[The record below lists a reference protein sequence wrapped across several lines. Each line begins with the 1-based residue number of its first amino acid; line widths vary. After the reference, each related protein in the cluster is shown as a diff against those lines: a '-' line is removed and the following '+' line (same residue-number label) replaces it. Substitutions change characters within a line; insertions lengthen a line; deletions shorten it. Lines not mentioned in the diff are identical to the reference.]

1 MNRGETFPGVVL
13 VGFMGSGKSSV
24 GRVLARRFGAPFV
37 DVDERIES
45 AAGCPIRDLFP
56 REGEPAFREREKAVL
71 RDVLSVKGCVVA
83 TGGGAF
89 ADEENRDLLRSYA
102 PVIYLE
108 AAVETL
114 LERLAGDLGRP
125 LLRGGDREESG
136 AGVAVAPGPRVSHRR
151 RHGADRRANGG
162 GSGRAG
168 GGLDRPDGGTG
179 GLNPETMTVA
189 LGDRSYD
196 IFFGREIYS
205 LFQEWIC
212 RFYPGG
218 TVHVVTDRN
227 VASIYGDDIRRW
239 LAGIPHDV
247 LALPPGE
254 EHKNFD
260 TVREIYG
267 FLARGDA
274 GRDSLV
280 VAFGGGVVGDLAGFA
295 AATYLRGISCIQVP
309 TTLLSQVDSSVGGK
323 TGFNLPEG
331 KNLVGAF
338 HQPRAVFID
347 DAFLRTLDDRNL
359 RAGMAE
365 VVKCALAGDAEL
377 WDRLLAVGGKWKSL
391 SGEEWRWV
399 VRRAVGF
406 KASVVE
412 RDERE
417 TSLRRIL
424 NLGHTIGHAMEK
436 SGGYGRLLHG
446 EAVAMGLAW
455 EAILGM
461 KLGVTGEELV
471 DDLVS
476 LLIGMGFPLDDPGVA
491 LTSIAAAIGMDKKRM
506 MSDVDLPLVAAPGR
520 CELRRVPLAEIRR
533 ELPGI
538 RAEIRERS
546 IARELNIPA
555 EECDPGRVPGFEP
568 CSRRGRGVR
577 DPSRRGER
585 RPRGPRGSRA
595 GGRPGTGAGRAGI
608 GTGAGSRRA
617 GTVTAAVG
625 NPRRARRADRDP
637 GRPVLV
643 PGRAFH
649 READRRGDPPRRPRE
664 PPGPGVV
671 GGPDRGRSP
680 GGGSPRVPRDHG
692 EGVRI

>member
-1 MNRGETFPGVVL
+1 
-13 VGFMGSGKSSV
+13 
-24 GRVLARRFGAPFV
+24 
-37 DVDERIES
+37 
-45 AAGCPIRDLFP
+45 
-56 REGEPAFREREKAVL
+56 
-71 RDVLSVKGCVVA
+71 
-83 TGGGAF
+83 
-89 ADEENRDLLRSYA
+89 
-102 PVIYLE
+102 
-108 AAVETL
+108 
-114 LERLAGDLGRP
+114 
-125 LLRGGDREESG
+125 
-136 AGVAVAPGPRVSHRR
+136 
-151 RHGADRRANGG
+151 
-162 GSGRAG
+162 
-168 GGLDRPDGGTG
+168 
-179 GLNPETMTVA
+179 MTVV

-218 TVHVVTDRN
+218 SVHVVTDRN
-227 VASIYGDDIRRW
+227 VASIYGDDIQRW
-239 LAGIPHDV
+239 LEGIPHDV

-295 AATYLRGISCIQVP
+295 AATFLRGISCIQVP

-347 DAFLRTLDDRNL
+347 DSFLRTLDDRNL

-377 WDRLLAVGGKWKSL
+377 WDRLVAAGRGWKAIE
-391 SGEEWRWV
+391 GEAWRWI
-399 VRRAVGF
+399 VRRSVAF

-412 RDERE
+412 RDEKE
-417 TSLRRIL
+417 DSLRKIL

-461 KLGVTGEELV
+461 RLGVTGGELV
-471 DDLVS
+471 EDLVS
-476 LLIGMGFPLDDPGVA
+476 LLIDMGFPLDDPGVA
-491 LTSIAAAIGMDKKRM
+491 LTSIAAAIGMDKKRRVL
-506 MSDVDLPLVAAPGR
+506 DVDLPLAVAPGR

-555 EECDPGRVPGFEP
+555 GESVEEESPVSNLVRVGDEVYEIRPIEEPTAAVEPEPEQAPPEPPVAIAGPEPEQAPPEPPVAIAGPEPEQAPPEVPVAHPVRTVTLADLYWSQGEHSTARRIVGEILRDDPANLRAQAWLA
-568 CSRRGRGVR
+568 
-577 DPSRRGER
+577 
-585 RPRGPRGSRA
+585 SRA
-595 GGRPGTGAGRAGI
+595 GG
-608 GTGAGSRRA
+608 
-617 GTVTAAVG
+617 
-625 NPRRARRADRDP
+625 D
-637 GRPVLV
+637 LL
-643 PGRAFH
+643 
-649 READRRGDPPRRPRE
+649 EAELLGFLESIAKEYGYDL
-664 PPGPGVV
+664 
-671 GGPDRGRSP
+671 S
-680 GGGSPRVPRDHG
+680 
-692 EGVRI
+692 

>member
-1 MNRGETFPGVVL
+1 M
-13 VGFMGSGKSSV
+13 
-24 GRVLARRFGAPFV
+24 
-37 DVDERIES
+37 
-45 AAGCPIRDLFP
+45 
-56 REGEPAFREREKAVL
+56 
-71 RDVLSVKGCVVA
+71 
-83 TGGGAF
+83 
-89 ADEENRDLLRSYA
+89 
-102 PVIYLE
+102 
-108 AAVETL
+108 
-114 LERLAGDLGRP
+114 
-125 LLRGGDREESG
+125 
-136 AGVAVAPGPRVSHRR
+136 
-151 RHGADRRANGG
+151 
-162 GSGRAG
+162 
-168 GGLDRPDGGTG
+168 
-179 GLNPETMTVA
+179 NPETMTVA

-227 VASIYGDDIRRW
+227 VASIYGGDIERW
-239 LAGIPHDV
+239 LAGIPHNV

-254 EHKNFD
+254 ENKNFD
-260 TVREIYG
+260 TVRQIYG
-267 FLARGDA
+267 FLAHGDA

-280 VAFGGGVVGDLAGFA
+280 LAFGGGVVGDLAGFA

-347 DAFLRTLDDRNL
+347 DAFLLTLDDRNL
-359 RAGMAE
+359 LAGMGE

-377 WDRLLAVGGKWKSL
+377 WDRLLVAGGGWKGL
-391 SGEEWRWV
+391 SGDEWRWV
-399 VRRAVGF
+399 VRRAVAF

-417 TSLRRIL
+417 ASLRRIL
-424 NLGHTIGHAMEK
+424 NLGHPIGHAMEK

-461 KLGVTGEELV
+461 KLGVTGEKLA
-471 DDLVS
+471 DGLVS

-506 MSDVDLPLVAAPGR
+506 VSDVDLPLVVAPGR

-546 IARELNIPA
+546 IARELNVPAGDALPEASPFSNLVQVGDEVYDIRPA
-555 EECDPGRVPGFEP
+555 EEYVAPAESAEPDLPVGQERATAVETEPSPPPSEITAAPAVRTVTLADLYWSQGEHPTARRIVGEILRDDPANIRAQAWLAA
-568 CSRRGRGVR
+568 
-577 DPSRRGER
+577 
-585 RPRGPRGSRA
+585 RA
-595 GGRPGTGAGRAGI
+595 G
-608 GTGAGSRRA
+608 
-617 GTVTAAVG
+617 
-625 NPRRARRADRDP
+625 DD
-637 GRPVLV
+637 LV
-643 PGRAFH
+643 
-649 READRRGDPPRRPRE
+649 EADLLGFLETMAKEYGYDL
-664 PPGPGVV
+664 
-671 GGPDRGRSP
+671 S
-680 GGGSPRVPRDHG
+680 
-692 EGVRI
+692 

>member
-1 MNRGETFPGVVL
+1 
-13 VGFMGSGKSSV
+13 
-24 GRVLARRFGAPFV
+24 
-37 DVDERIES
+37 
-45 AAGCPIRDLFP
+45 
-56 REGEPAFREREKAVL
+56 
-71 RDVLSVKGCVVA
+71 
-83 TGGGAF
+83 
-89 ADEENRDLLRSYA
+89 
-102 PVIYLE
+102 
-108 AAVETL
+108 
-114 LERLAGDLGRP
+114 
-125 LLRGGDREESG
+125 
-136 AGVAVAPGPRVSHRR
+136 
-151 RHGADRRANGG
+151 
-162 GSGRAG
+162 
-168 GGLDRPDGGTG
+168 
-179 GLNPETMTVA
+179 MTVA

-309 TTLLSQVDSSVGGK
+309 TTLLAQVDSSVGGK

-347 DAFLRTLDDRNL
+347 DSFLLTLDDRNL

-365 VVKCALAGDAEL
+365 VVKCALAGDAVL
-377 WDRLLAVGGKWKSL
+377 WDRLLAAGGKWKAL

-446 EAVAMGLAW
+446 EAVAIGLAW

-461 KLGVTGEELV
+461 KLGVTGAELV
-471 DDLVS
+471 DDLVT

-491 LTSIAAAIGMDKKRM
+491 LSSIAASIGMDKKRM
-506 MSDVDLPLVAAPGR
+506 VSDVDLPLVAAPGR
-520 CELRRVPLAEIRR
+520 CELRRIPLAEIRR
-533 ELPGI
+533 ELPVI

-546 IARELNIPA
+546 IARELNLPEGIAVPEEPPDSNLVRVGNEVYEIRSAQENISPA
-555 EECDPGRVPGFEP
+555 VSGEAGPEPSEPPEPVAGPEPEPAPPVTPAGPEPEQAELPAAPQPAPSDMPAAPTVRTVTLADLYWSQGEHSTARRIIGEILLDDPANLRAQAWLAA
-568 CSRRGRGVR
+568 
-577 DPSRRGER
+577 
-585 RPRGPRGSRA
+585 RA
-595 GGRPGTGAGRAGI
+595 G
-608 GTGAGSRRA
+608 
-617 GTVTAAVG
+617 
-625 NPRRARRADRDP
+625 DD
-637 GRPVLV
+637 
-643 PGRAFH
+643 FE
-649 READRRGDPPRRPRE
+649 EADLLGFLETMAKEYGYDL
-664 PPGPGVV
+664 
-671 GGPDRGRSP
+671 S
-680 GGGSPRVPRDHG
+680 
-692 EGVRI
+692 

>member
-1 MNRGETFPGVVL
+1 M
-13 VGFMGSGKSSV
+13 
-24 GRVLARRFGAPFV
+24 
-37 DVDERIES
+37 
-45 AAGCPIRDLFP
+45 
-56 REGEPAFREREKAVL
+56 
-71 RDVLSVKGCVVA
+71 
-83 TGGGAF
+83 
-89 ADEENRDLLRSYA
+89 
-102 PVIYLE
+102 
-108 AAVETL
+108 
-114 LERLAGDLGRP
+114 
-125 LLRGGDREESG
+125 
-136 AGVAVAPGPRVSHRR
+136 
-151 RHGADRRANGG
+151 
-162 GSGRAG
+162 
-168 GGLDRPDGGTG
+168 
-179 GLNPETMTVA
+179 NPETMTVA

-196 IFFGREIYS
+196 IFFGRGIYS

-218 TVHVVTDRN
+218 SVHVVTDRN
-227 VASIYGDDIRRW
+227 VASIYGDDINRW

-347 DAFLRTLDDRNL
+347 DAFLLTLDDRNL

-377 WDRLLAVGGKWKSL
+377 WDRLLAVGGKWKAN

-399 VRRAVGF
+399 VRRAVAF

-412 RDERE
+412 KDERE

-436 SGGYGRLLHG
+436 SGGFGRLLHG

-461 KLGVTGEELV
+461 KLGVTGEEIV

-506 MSDVDLPLVAAPGR
+506 ASDVDLPLIAAPGR
-520 CELRRVPLAEIRR
+520 CELRRVPLAEVRR

-546 IARELNIPA
+546 IARDLNVPAGNAIPEESPVSNLVRVGDEVYEIRSAEGNVSPSVPA
-555 EECDPGRVPGFEP
+555 ESGPGDGPERAIAAEP
-568 CSRRGRGVR
+568 E
-577 DPSRRGER
+577 PEH
-585 RPRGPRGSRA
+585 A
-595 GGRPGTGAGRAGI
+595 GGPTGPEPEHAVAVAPGPEQAVAVEPAPEHAPSEPPAAPTVR
-608 GTGAGSRRA
+608 
-617 GTVTAAVG
+617 TVTLADLYWSQG
-625 NPRRARRADRDP
+625 EHSTARRIIGEILRDDP
-637 GRPVLV
+637 ANLRALAWLTARKGDDLV
-643 PGRAFH
+643 
-649 READRRGDPPRRPRE
+649 EADLLWFLETMAKEYGYDL
-664 PPGPGVV
+664 
-671 GGPDRGRSP
+671 S
-680 GGGSPRVPRDHG
+680 
-692 EGVRI
+692 

>member
-1 MNRGETFPGVVL
+1 
-13 VGFMGSGKSSV
+13 
-24 GRVLARRFGAPFV
+24 
-37 DVDERIES
+37 
-45 AAGCPIRDLFP
+45 
-56 REGEPAFREREKAVL
+56 
-71 RDVLSVKGCVVA
+71 
-83 TGGGAF
+83 
-89 ADEENRDLLRSYA
+89 
-102 PVIYLE
+102 
-108 AAVETL
+108 
-114 LERLAGDLGRP
+114 
-125 LLRGGDREESG
+125 
-136 AGVAVAPGPRVSHRR
+136 
-151 RHGADRRANGG
+151 
-162 GSGRAG
+162 
-168 GGLDRPDGGTG
+168 
-179 GLNPETMTVA
+179 MTVA

-227 VASIYGDDIRRW
+227 VASIYGGDIQRW
-239 LAGIPHDV
+239 LAGISHDV

-254 EHKNFD
+254 EHKNFE

-347 DAFLRTLDDRNL
+347 DAFLLTLDDRNL

-377 WDRLLAVGGKWKSL
+377 WDRLLAVGGKWKGL

-399 VRRAVGF
+399 VRRAVAF
-406 KASVVE
+406 KASIVE

-424 NLGHTIGHAMEK
+424 NLGHTIGHAMEN

-461 KLGVTGEELV
+461 KLGVTDEGLV
-471 DDLVS
+471 DDIVS
-476 LLIGMGFPLDDPGVA
+476 LLIDMGFPLDDPGVA
-491 LTSIAAAIGMDKKRM
+491 LTSIAAAIGMDKKRR

-555 EECDPGRVPGFEP
+555 GNAAPEESPGSNLVQLGGEVYEIRSVEENAAPAVPAE
-568 CSRRGRGVR
+568 
-577 DPSRRGER
+577 
-585 RPRGPRGSRA
+585 
-595 GGRPGTGAGRAGI
+595 
-608 GTGAGSRRA
+608 AGSVVREEPATAVRPESDEEERPAGPEPERPPTEIRA
-617 GTVTAAVG
+617 ASIVRTVTLADLYWSQG
-625 NPRRARRADRDP
+625 EHSTARRIIGEILRDDP
-637 GRPVLV
+637 ANLRAQAWLAARTGGDLV
-643 PGRAFH
+643 
-649 READRRGDPPRRPRE
+649 EADLLGFLETMAKEYGYDL
-664 PPGPGVV
+664 
-671 GGPDRGRSP
+671 S
-680 GGGSPRVPRDHG
+680 
-692 EGVRI
+692 

>member
-1 MNRGETFPGVVL
+1 M
-13 VGFMGSGKSSV
+13 
-24 GRVLARRFGAPFV
+24 
-37 DVDERIES
+37 
-45 AAGCPIRDLFP
+45 
-56 REGEPAFREREKAVL
+56 
-71 RDVLSVKGCVVA
+71 
-83 TGGGAF
+83 
-89 ADEENRDLLRSYA
+89 
-102 PVIYLE
+102 
-108 AAVETL
+108 
-114 LERLAGDLGRP
+114 
-125 LLRGGDREESG
+125 
-136 AGVAVAPGPRVSHRR
+136 
-151 RHGADRRANGG
+151 
-162 GSGRAG
+162 
-168 GGLDRPDGGTG
+168 
-179 GLNPETMTVA
+179 NPETLTVA

-196 IFFGREIYS
+196 IFFGRGIYS

-212 RFYPGG
+212 RFYPDG

-227 VASIYGDDIRRW
+227 VASIYGDDINRW
-239 LAGIPHDV
+239 LSGIPHDV

-254 EHKNFD
+254 EHKSFE

-295 AATYLRGISCIQVP
+295 AATYLRGVSCIQIP

-347 DAFLRTLDDRNL
+347 DAFLLTLDDRNL

-377 WDRLLAVGGKWKSL
+377 WDRLLAVGGKWKAI

-399 VRRAVGF
+399 VRRAVAF

-412 RDERE
+412 KDERE

-461 KLGVTGEELV
+461 KLGVTGEEMV

-491 LTSIAAAIGMDKKRM
+491 LTSIAASIGMDKKRM
-506 MSDVDLPLVAAPGR
+506 AADVDLPLIAAPGR

-546 IARELNIPA
+546 IAKDLNVPAGNGIPEESPVSNLVQVGDEVYEIRAVEMSVSPAVPA
-555 EECDPGRVPGFEP
+555 E
-568 CSRRGRGVR
+568 
-577 DPSRRGER
+577 
-585 RPRGPRGSRA
+585 A
-595 GGRPGTGAGRAGI
+595 
-608 GTGAGSRRA
+608 
-617 GTVTAAVG
+617 
-625 NPRRARRADRDP
+625 
-637 GRPVLV
+637 
-643 PGRAFH
+643 
-649 READRRGDPPRRPRE
+649 
-664 PPGPGVV
+664 GPGVGQERAMEIEPEPESEHAEV
-671 GGPDRGRSP
+671 SAGSEPDQAVAVESEPEEAPLEIPVAPAVRTVTLADLYWSQGELSTAR
-680 GGGSPRVPRDHG
+680 RIVEELLRDEPANLRARAWLAARKG
-692 EGVRI
+692 DDLVEAELLGFLETMAKEYGYDLS

>member
-1 MNRGETFPGVVL
+1 M
-13 VGFMGSGKSSV
+13 
-24 GRVLARRFGAPFV
+24 
-37 DVDERIES
+37 
-45 AAGCPIRDLFP
+45 
-56 REGEPAFREREKAVL
+56 
-71 RDVLSVKGCVVA
+71 
-83 TGGGAF
+83 
-89 ADEENRDLLRSYA
+89 
-102 PVIYLE
+102 
-108 AAVETL
+108 
-114 LERLAGDLGRP
+114 
-125 LLRGGDREESG
+125 
-136 AGVAVAPGPRVSHRR
+136 
-151 RHGADRRANGG
+151 
-162 GSGRAG
+162 
-168 GGLDRPDGGTG
+168 
-179 GLNPETMTVA
+179 NPETMTVA
-189 LGDRSYD
+189 LGDRSYN

-254 EHKNFD
+254 EHKNFEA
-260 TVREIYG
+260 VSEIYR
-267 FLARGDA
+267 FLAHGDA

-347 DAFLRTLDDRNL
+347 DAFLLTLDDRNL

-365 VVKCALAGDAEL
+365 VIKCALAGDADL
-377 WDRLLAVGGKWKSL
+377 WDRLLAVGGKWKAL

-399 VRRAVGF
+399 VRRAVAF

-436 SGGYGRLLHG
+436 SGGYGRILHG

-455 EAILGM
+455 EAILGGR
-461 KLGVTGEELV
+461 LGVTGEELV
-471 DDLVS
+471 DGIVS

-506 MSDVDLPLVAAPGR
+506 VSDVDLPLVAAPGR
-520 CELRRVPLAEIRR
+520 CELRRIPLSEIRR

-546 IARELNIPA
+546 IARELNLPAGKTVPEESPVSNLVRVGDEVYEIRSVEGNVPPALPAGTGPGIGQVQAAVEPEPEPAEHRVGPEPEPAPPEIPA
-555 EECDPGRVPGFEP
+555 ARP
-568 CSRRGRGVR
+568 VR
-577 DPSRRGER
+577 
-585 RPRGPRGSRA
+585 
-595 GGRPGTGAGRAGI
+595 
-608 GTGAGSRRA
+608 
-617 GTVTAAVG
+617 TVTLADLYWSQG
-625 NPRRARRADRDP
+625 EHSTARRIIGEILRDDP
-637 GRPVLV
+637 ANL
-643 PGRAFH
+643 RAQAWLAT
-649 READRRGDPPRRPRE
+649 RTGDDLLE
-664 PPGPGVV
+664 TDLLGFLESMAKEYGY
-671 GGPDRGRSP
+671 DLS
-680 GGGSPRVPRDHG
+680 
-692 EGVRI
+692 

>member
-1 MNRGETFPGVVL
+1 MNR
-13 VGFMGSGKSSV
+13 
-24 GRVLARRFGAPFV
+24 
-37 DVDERIES
+37 
-45 AAGCPIRDLFP
+45 
-56 REGEPAFREREKAVL
+56 
-71 RDVLSVKGCVVA
+71 
-83 TGGGAF
+83 
-89 ADEENRDLLRSYA
+89 
-102 PVIYLE
+102 
-108 AAVETL
+108 
-114 LERLAGDLGRP
+114 
-125 LLRGGDREESG
+125 
-136 AGVAVAPGPRVSHRR
+136 
-151 RHGADRRANGG
+151 
-162 GSGRAG
+162 
-168 GGLDRPDGGTG
+168 
-179 GLNPETMTVA
+179 ETMTVA

-196 IFFGREIYS
+196 IFFGRGIYS

-227 VASIYGDDIRRW
+227 VASIYGGDIQRW
-239 LAGIPHDV
+239 LAGIPHEV

-254 EHKNFD
+254 ELKNFD

-347 DAFLRTLDDRNL
+347 DAFLLTLDDRNL

-377 WDRLLAVGGKWKSL
+377 WGRLLAVGGKWKSL
-391 SGEEWRWV
+391 SGEEWRWI

-471 DDLVS
+471 DGIVS
-476 LLIGMGFPLDDPGVA
+476 LLIGIGFPLDDPGVA

-506 MSDVDLPLVAAPGR
+506 VSDVDLPLVAAPGR
-520 CELRRVPLAEIRR
+520 CVLRRVPLAEIRR

-546 IARELNIPA
+546 IAKELNFPAGNAIPEESPASNLVQVGDEVYEIRPVEENVVVAAPTEA
-555 EECDPGRVPGFEP
+555 EP
-568 CSRRGRGVR
+568 
-577 DPSRRGER
+577 
-585 RPRGPRGSRA
+585 
-595 GGRPGTGAGRAGI
+595 GI
-608 GTGAGSRRA
+608 GQEQATAAEPEPEHAKRPAGPEPSPAPSEIRPAPAVR
-617 GTVTAAVG
+617 TVTLADLYWSQG
-625 NPRRARRADRDP
+625 EHSTARRIVGEILRDDP
-637 GRPVLV
+637 ANLRAQAWLAARTGGDLV
-643 PGRAFH
+643 
-649 READRRGDPPRRPRE
+649 EADLLEFLETIAKEYGYDL
-664 PPGPGVV
+664 
-671 GGPDRGRSP
+671 S
-680 GGGSPRVPRDHG
+680 
-692 EGVRI
+692 